1 MHPTRTVLPVS
12 SFWRRYTAAALAGL
26 VLVGLIIVIAAG
38 LRDWAVIV
46 SLAGV
51 ALSLI
56 YFIQS
61 QRLEETRL
69 FKDLFSE
76 FNLRYDKLNATPER
90 AVGCHSEECLT
101 DEMKEVLVDYFNLCA
116 EEYLFY
122 KLGYIREE
130 AWQAWLE
137 GMRYY
142 YENPRIRE
150 LWNDELKQD
159 SYYGFPKEQLLRK
172 PTAEHH

>member
-12 SFWRRYTAAALAGL
+12 NFWRRYTAAALAGL
-26 VLVGLIIVIAAG
+26 VLVGLIVVIAAG

-76 FNLRYDKLNATPER
+76 FNLRYNELNGTLQSVEHCRPDQ
-90 AVGCHSEECLT
+90 CLT
-101 DEMKEVLVDYFNLCA
+101 DEMNQALVDYFNFCA
-116 EEYLFY
+116 EEYMFY

-130 AWQAWLE
+130 AWWAWLE

-142 YENPRIRE
+142 SVDQN
-150 LWNDELKQD
+150 
-159 SYYGFPKEQLLRK
+159 G
-172 PTAEHH
+172 